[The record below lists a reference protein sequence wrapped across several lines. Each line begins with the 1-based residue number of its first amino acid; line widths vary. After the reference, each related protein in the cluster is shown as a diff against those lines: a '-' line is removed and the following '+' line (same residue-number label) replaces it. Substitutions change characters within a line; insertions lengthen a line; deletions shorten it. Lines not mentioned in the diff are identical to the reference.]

1 MARNTSKGARPN
13 KSGQAGRAGRSGR
26 SSAADRPRH
35 PGLVLAEAL
44 DETPPAVAAKW
55 FGLTPEEAQKLLA
68 GEAPFTAEIARRAGD
83 VFGTGAAPWLALLE
97 AWEEASAP
105 KPAKSSQPAKPSKP
119 ETNDRND

>member
-35 PGLVLAEAL
+35 PGLVLAEVL

-83 VFGTGAAPWLALLE
+83 VFGTGAAPWMALFE

>member
-1 MARNTSKGARPN
+1 MARNTSKGARPK
-13 KSGQAGRAGRSGR
+13 KSGRTGRAGR

-55 FGLTPEEAQKLLA
+55 FGITPDEAEKLLA
-68 GEAPFTAEIARRAGD
+68 GEAPFTADMARRAGD
-83 VFGTGAAPWLALLE
+83 VFGTGAAPWMALLE

-105 KPAKSSQPAKPSKP
+105 KPAKPAKPVQEAEPAKSD
-119 ETNDRND
+119 EDDRND

>member
-105 KPAKSSQPAKPSKP
+105 KPAKRAAPPDPERKSSQRFP
-119 ETNDRND
+119 N

>member
-13 KSGQAGRAGRSGR
+13 KSGQAGLAGRSGR

-83 VFGTGAAPWLALLE
+83 VFGTGAAPWMALFE

-105 KPAKSSQPAKPSKP
+105 KPAKRADVPATA
-119 ETNDRND
+119 ETSEEMKD